1 MTLAADLALLDSLRA
16 ARANGLRVVRL
27 ADREVQ
33 YKSDSELA
41 AAIGDLERRIAKSQ
55 NRTVSAVRV
64 ITSKGFTR

>member
-1 MTLAADLALLDSLRA
+1 MSLADDLALLDTLRA
-16 ARANGLRVVRL
+16 ARANGVRLVRL

-55 NRTVSAVRV
+55 KRNVSAVRV
-64 ITSKGFTR
+64 ITSKGFRR